1 MRILPEHFSM
11 LAERLDIWN
20 AGIAIIIHGSV
31 ACYRGVATKPIRQMT
46 AYADADKGNNSG
58 EYQGKANA
66 MAEHFASFH
75 KVVGAYEMSHLHG
88 ESHGYSRIDA
98 TAKPCRRFH
107 KSYCR

>member
-1 MRILPEHFSM
+1 M
-11 LAERLDIWN
+11 A
-20 AGIAIIIHGSV
+20 
-31 ACYRGVATKPIRQMT
+31 

-75 KVVGAYEMSHLHG
+75 KVVGAYEMSYLHG

-107 KSYCR
+107 KSYCRRRLGAKMTYHGGIDEKHHYGGDLC